1 MSTAPL
7 PTDSTLPRNVL
18 AENWGWFFGLGLALT
33 VLGFIG
39 LGETFAVTLGTVWF
53 FGVLLLA
60 GGVMHVVH
68 AFYNRAWG
76 GFLLELLVGFLYVV
90 AGIDVVADPVRG
102 AAILTL
108 LLGILFIINGIT
120 RVGLAMSHLRYPGA
134 FVLLLGGFVS
144 ILLGISILVRW
155 PESSL
160 YVIGLFVSVELILV
174 GISWIALG
182 LTARQARPP
191 AA

>member
-7 PTDSTLPRNVL
+7 PTDPTLPRNVL
-18 AENWGWFFGLGLALT
+18 AENWGWFVGLGLALT

-39 LGETFAVTLGTVWF
+39 LGEAFAVTLGAVWF

-76 GFLLELLVGFLYVV
+76 GFFLELLVGFLYVI
-90 AGIDVVADPVRG
+90 AGIDVVNDPITG

-108 LLGILFIINGIT
+108 LLGAVFLINGIT
-120 RVGLAMSHLRYPGA
+120 RIVLALTHLRYPGA
-134 FVLLLGGFVS
+134 YVLLLGGFISMFLGGS
-144 ILLGISILVRW
+144 ILARW
-155 PESSL
+155 PGSSL
-160 YVIGLFVSVELILV
+160 YIIGLFVSLELILAGV
-174 GISWIALG
+174 SWIALG
-182 LTARQARPP
+182 LTAKQARTV
-191 AA
+191 